1 MRDHFEGHTEGGQ
14 MNHSTLLYFRGAM
27 TLKWIRAP
35 RLLRRKTMEERGY
48 EVRSLTD
55 RQARKLNEAMK

>member
-1 MRDHFEGHTEGGQ
+1 MD
-14 MNHSTLLYFRGAM
+14 SSLYFRGAM